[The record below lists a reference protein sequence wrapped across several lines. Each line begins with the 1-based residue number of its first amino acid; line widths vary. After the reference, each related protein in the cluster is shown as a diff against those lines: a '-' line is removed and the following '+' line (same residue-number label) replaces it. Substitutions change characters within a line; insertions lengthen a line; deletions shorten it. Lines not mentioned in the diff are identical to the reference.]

1 VNCKPVLL
9 TKLNAY
15 SKLKNNHEERQLGG
29 CHGRH
34 AVHKNCKNNR
44 EERERV
50 GWPGL
55 SRQVV
60 RRSYRREFSANA
72 AQYTCM
78 RQDVWVATVPVWT
91 ASTSDTKST
100 LICMLINPWCVYIY
114 IYIYID
120 GTWIFTTHIHHVV
133 W

>member
-1 VNCKPVLL
+1 
-9 TKLNAY
+9 
-15 SKLKNNHEERQLGG
+15 LGG

-44 EERERV
+44 EERERERV

-114 IYIYID
+114 ID